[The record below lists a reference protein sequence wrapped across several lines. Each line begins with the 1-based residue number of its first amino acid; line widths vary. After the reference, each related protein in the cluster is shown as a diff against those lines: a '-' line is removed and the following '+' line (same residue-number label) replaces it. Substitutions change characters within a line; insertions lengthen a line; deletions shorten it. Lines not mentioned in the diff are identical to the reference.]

1 MHCRAKRVHSNIFL
15 QYRGMSF
22 SYFGYYDEG
31 LFMDSVNYP
40 TSPVTP
46 PIVQQQEER
55 GFITARD
62 LLAEQ
67 RHTLKRSRS
76 KIFDDDAGVA
86 EAVHQRATR
95 QRIDTL
101 ISESKILQKIMA
113 ETLDELERLMTKAEG
128 LINEL

>member
-1 MHCRAKRVHSNIFL
+1 
-15 QYRGMSF
+15 MSF
-22 SYFGYYDEG
+22 SYFGYYNEG
-31 LFMDSVNYP
+31 LSMDSVNHP
-40 TSPVTP
+40 PSPVTP
-46 PIVQQQEER
+46 PMQQQEEER

-76 KIFDDDAGVA
+76 KIFNDGGGVA
-86 EAVHQRATR
+86 EAVYQRATR

-101 ISESKILQKIMA
+101 ISESKMLQKIMA

-128 LINEL
+128 LIKEL